1 MEIKVGTSAFE
12 FFKNL
17 SEFGGGLHDVAF
29 KDDVNE
35 LWIVYRTVDRTVHA
49 MSFGEIATTAINA
62 PVTLNRD
69 NPNFQANYDMY
80 IKGGT
85 DKVYLDSVVEAVNT
99 PAVRSG
105 LDSVRSLLLSMPRY
119 KAELSPSD
127 YETAAVNFWYKY
139 AGLYDYQNWETFF
152 SDIDEFKVGSY
163 PNTEAYAAYMRFNAL
178 YSDRCVESVPF
189 TLTIGENGIL
199 GRVFLLDPLYG
210 IGALSPLDML
220 YLFRN
225 ADAVHVC
232 ARCGQVFT
240 NSNRSSRYC
249 PECRSLVGKQGIIN
263 ENRKKNKARYL
274 HKRIIDKLN
283 SPANVTGVCPDD
295 FRAESNYYW
304 AVIQGRQPKV
314 MPKVASPKIC
324 TEEEYIRWL
333 EYVVYNPYK
342 ILKDR
347 YPKE

>member
-1 MEIKVGTSAFE
+1 MKIKVGTSTFE

-17 SEFGGGLHDVAF
+17 SEYGSGLHDVAF

-35 LWIVYRTVDRTVHA
+35 QWIVYRAVDRSIDVLP
-49 MSFGEIATTAINA
+49 FGKIATVPINTA
-62 PVTLNRD
+62 VTLNRN

-99 PAVRSG
+99 SAVRSG

-119 KAELSPSD
+119 KAELSPSG
-127 YETAAVNFWYKY
+127 YEAAAVNFWYKY
-139 AGLYDYQNWETFF
+139 AGLYDYQNWETLF
-152 SDIDEFKVGSY
+152 SDINEFKVGSY
-163 PNTEAYAAYMRFNAL
+163 PNTEAYAAYMNFNAL
-178 YSDRCVESVPF
+178 YGDRCVESVPF

-199 GRVFLLDPLYG
+199 GRVFLLDPLYS
-210 IGALSPLDML
+210 IGALFPLDLL

-232 ARCGQVFT
+232 ARCGQVFI

-249 PECRSLVGKQGIIN
+249 PECHSSVGKQGIVN

-304 AVIQGRQPKV
+304 DKIQGRQPKV
-314 MPKVASPKIC
+314 IPKVASLKLNS
-324 TEEEYIRWL
+324 EAEYIVWL
-333 EYVVYNPYK
+333 ESIVHNPYV

-347 YPKE
+347 YPNE